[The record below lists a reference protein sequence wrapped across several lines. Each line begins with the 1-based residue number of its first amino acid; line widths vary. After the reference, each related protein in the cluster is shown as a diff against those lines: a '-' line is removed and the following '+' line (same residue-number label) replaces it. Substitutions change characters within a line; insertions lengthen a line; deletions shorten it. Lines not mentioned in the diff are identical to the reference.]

1 MIQELKIIRNISF
14 DYGNNL
20 VKQFIDLYNDIRNT
34 INNNLNLHND
44 NINVNI
50 TINALINKPIKY
62 ITINNTIC
70 KKN

>member
-14 DYGNNL
+14 DYNNL
-20 VKQFIDLYNDIRNT
+20 VKQFIDLCNDIRNT

-62 ITINNTIC
+62 ITVNNIIC
-70 KKN
+70 EKN